1 MEFESQYLTY
11 DEYLELGGTILKES
25 PFNLLEFKA
34 RKQID
39 KYTFG
44 RLINLDNQIQEV
56 KICMYELINTLE
68 NFTNA
73 TSSETMK
80 KGIASESIDGY
91 SVSYASN
98 ISSMAQIN
106 QSQDAV
112 IQDLIYTYLANCK
125 LEDGTPYLYRG
136 KDASK

>member
-11 DEYLELGGTILKES
+11 DEYLELGGTNLEES

-44 RLINLDNQIQEV
+44 RLINLENQTQEV

-68 NFTNA
+68 SFKETTN
-73 TSSETMK
+73 SETMK

-98 ISSMAQIN
+98 ISSMAQIS
-106 QSQDAV
+106 QSQEVV
-112 IQDLIYTYLANCK
+112 IQDLIYTYLANSK
-125 LEDGTPYLYRG
+125 LENGIPYLYRG
-136 KDASK
+136 